1 MKKIIKGLLI
11 AVIIVEV
18 MTYNNIVTAANKS
31 ELQNKKEDLNSTI
44 SETEDQIE
52 DIQEKKSETLNTVE
66 KLTVQISD
74 YEQEVEEIDGK
85 INDLSKQIEEAKN
98 KIKQDEEEYQKDQE
112 ALNQR
117 LVTIYE
123 NGNTT
128 YLDYFL
134 SSNSLTDFISSY
146 YLVSELATY
155 DNQMLE
161 KIEQEKNQ
169 IEKEKDTLEENK
181 RTLDTAKTSKQ
192 VKVNSLQQ
200 AKVEKEKYAANLSEE
215 EKVAQAE
222 LEELQKDKAVIDKQ
236 LKEIAAKEA
245 AAEAARKAAEENA
258 KKNNSGKSNTSNS
271 GSSGNTSSPSTSGF
285 IFPVKGLSKA
295 NIRNKTYPSYTGH
308 TGVDI
313 NINVTGKSV
322 VAAKAGTVITST
334 ALKYPNGKY
343 RSYG

>member
-1 MKKIIKGLLI
+1 M
-11 AVIIVEV
+11 
-18 MTYNNIVTAANKS
+18 
-31 ELQNKKEDLNSTI
+31 NSTI

-161 KIEQEKNQ
+161 KN
-169 IEKEKDTLEENK
+169 
-181 RTLDTAKTSKQ
+181 
-192 VKVNSLQQ
+192 
-200 AKVEKEKYAANLSEE
+200 
-215 EKVAQAE
+215 
-222 LEELQKDKAVIDKQ
+222 
-236 LKEIAAKEA
+236 
-245 AAEAARKAAEENA
+245 
-258 KKNNSGKSNTSNS
+258 
-271 GSSGNTSSPSTSGF
+271 
-285 IFPVKGLSKA
+285 
-295 NIRNKTYPSYTGH
+295 
-308 TGVDI
+308 
-313 NINVTGKSV
+313 
-322 VAAKAGTVITST
+322 
-334 ALKYPNGKY
+334 
-343 RSYG
+343 